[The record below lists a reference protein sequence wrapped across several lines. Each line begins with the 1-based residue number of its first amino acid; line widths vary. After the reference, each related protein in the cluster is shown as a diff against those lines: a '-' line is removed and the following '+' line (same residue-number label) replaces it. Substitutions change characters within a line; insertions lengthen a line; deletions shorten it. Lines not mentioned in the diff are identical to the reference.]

1 MLLRPLSDTKTLTKG
16 HEVDEFG
23 YITVHSDNSYHVRIE
38 QFPSQTS
45 IVLNDNYR
53 LAEWGTF
60 IRLQQSLSGNICAV
74 FYQGPDVDSLGVTSL
89 I

>member
-1 MLLRPLSDTKTLTKG
+1 M
-16 HEVDEFG
+16 DEFG